1 MRLPAWR
8 GWFPP
13 RPVLLKDLL
22 AGLPRAIGS
31 VPDGM
36 ASGLLA
42 GVSPVN
48 GLYASVAGP
57 LFGGLTSST
66 RLMVVTTTSAG
77 ALAAA
82 SALQGVRPDNRAGAV
97 ALLSLLAGLV
107 MIGAGMLRL
116 GRYTRFVSHSV
127 MIGFL
132 TGISANI
139 IFGQIPDLTG
149 APAHG
154 SNNLAKATSVL
165 TDPAAI
171 NLPSLLTGVAA
182 GAIIVLLGRTALS
195 AYSAL
200 LALVI
205 PTLAVI
211 VLHADSVARVR
222 DDGEIPAGF
231 PLPAL
236 PDFSEFSFG
245 LLGSAFAV
253 AAIVL
258 VQGAGVAESAPNPG
272 GPPSSASQDFTSQG
286 IANVAA
292 SLVRGQPVGG
302 SVGQTALN
310 ISSGAHTRWA
320 AIFSGLW
327 LLLILLAF
335 SGVIGVV
342 AQPTL
347 AALLIVAAVASIRPH
362 QIMMI
367 MRTGAVSQVALVAT
381 FLATLFLPVAAAVGV
396 GVALSLVMQL
406 NREALDLKVVRLVP
420 TGTTWRETK
429 PPKSLSAHEVV
440 ALDVYGSLLYA
451 GPRTLQTVLPEPSH
465 ARGSAVVIRLRGRT
479 QLGATFF
486 LVVDEYA
493 HALDATDSR
502 LFISGVDP
510 VLRAQHRRNH
520 RAHERDLVEVFE
532 ATELIGASTNAALE
546 AAELWVEL
554 APGLEGPD
562 DQSAQRHHHRGSDD
576 TAPDDARKE
585 STAPAAPREKQLP
598 GDPQDLEGP
607 EPDDGVA
614 EDPDDMADL
623 DPDNGLPEDPEAD
636 RRP

>member
-13 RPVLLKDLL
+13 RPILLKDLL

-66 RLMVVTTTSAG
+66 RLMVVTTTSAA
-77 ALAAA
+77 ALAAG
-82 SALQGVRPDNRAGAV
+82 SALQGVRGEDRPGAV

-107 MIGAGMLRL
+107 MVGAGLLKL

-139 IFGQIPDLTG
+139 IFGQIPDITG
-149 APAHG
+149 APASG
-154 SNNLAKATSVL
+154 SYNLAKAVSVL
-165 TDPAAI
+165 THPASI
-171 NLPSLLTGVAA
+171 NLPSLLTGIAA
-182 GAIIVLLGRTALS
+182 AAIIVLLGRTALS
-195 AYSAL
+195 SYGAL
-200 LALVI
+200 LALVV
-205 PTLAVI
+205 PTVAVI
-211 VLHADSVARVR
+211 LLHADSVARVK
-222 DDGEIPAGF
+222 DDGEIAAGF
-231 PLPAL
+231 PLPVL
-236 PDFSEFSFG
+236 PNFSEFSVS
-245 LLGSAFAV
+245 LLAGAFAV

-258 VQGAGVAESAPNPG
+258 VQGAGVAESGPNPG
-272 GPPSSASQDFTSQG
+272 GPPTSMSRDFLSQG
-286 IANVAA
+286 VANVA
-292 SLVRGQPVGG
+292 SGLVKGQPVGG

-310 ISSGAHTRWA
+310 ISSGAQTRWA
-320 AIFSGLW
+320 SIFSGLW
-327 LLLILLAF
+327 MLLILLAF

-347 AALLIVAAVASIRPH
+347 AALLIVAALASIRPH
-362 QIMMI
+362 QIVMI
-367 MRTGAVSQVALVAT
+367 MRTGAVSQVALIAT
-381 FLATLFLPVAAAVGV
+381 FLATLFLPVAEAVGV

-420 TGTTWRETK
+420 TATTWRETK
-429 PPKSLSAHEVV
+429 PPKSLGAHEVV

-451 GPRTLQTVLPEPSH
+451 GPRTLQTTLPEPSH
-465 ARGSAVVIRLRGRT
+465 AQGSAVVIRLRGRT

-493 HALDATDSR
+493 RALDAADSR

-510 VLRAQHRRNH
+510 ALRAQHRRNH
-520 RAHERDLVEVFE
+520 GAHERDPVEVFE
-532 ATELIGASTNAALE
+532 ATKLIGQSTDEAITAAQ
-546 AAELWVEL
+546 LWVDR
-554 APGLEGPD
+554 ARGLD
-562 DQSAQRHHHRGSDD
+562 R
-576 TAPDDARKE
+576 
-585 STAPAAPREKQLP
+585 
-598 GDPQDLEGP
+598 
-607 EPDDGVA
+607 
-614 EDPDDMADL
+614 
-623 DPDNGLPEDPEAD
+623 PEDPAD
-636 RRP
+636 VEPETGPAVDPEDPNDAEDDRQP